1 VRAFVAYLRD
11 ESVHHTTHTHAHTT
25 AMDPP
30 PHRHITFETAAT
42 AAAAAARMAGL
53 AARDAPTEEVRPSD
67 GENHARA
74 RELCGG
80 EVDLLVV
87 AVLSNDPAQ
96 VAAAIHSMSDRK
108 VEMNRRM
115 INGENA
121 LQLALRKQFTALVAP
136 LLLAGA
142 FIENRDNR
150 GETALITQ
158 ASANGDVFR
167 LVWPY
172 GAHVN
177 AMALDGCT
185 ALHHAVHFG
194 NRENVL
200 NLLSQGADVHLRGP
214 APSDV
219 SVYAMAAHT
228 DTECGRM
235 VAYFVEA
242 DLRVFG
248 EKNNSHPA
256 FE

>member
-1 VRAFVAYLRD
+1 
-11 ESVHHTTHTHAHTT
+11 
-25 AMDPP
+25 M
-30 PHRHITFETAAT
+30 
-42 AAAAAARMAGL
+42 ARF
-53 AARDAPTEEVRPSD
+53 AARDAPSAAKPYA
-67 GENHARA
+67 GENVAQA

-96 VAAAIHSMSDRK
+96 VAAAIHSMSDRN

-121 LQLALRKQFTALVAP
+121 LQLALRKQFTALVDP

-142 FIENRDNR
+142 LIENRDNR

-158 ASANGDVFR
+158 ARANGDVFR

-172 GAHVN
+172 GARVN

-200 NLLSQGADVHLRGP
+200 NLLSQGADVHLCGP

-235 VAYFVEA
+235 VAFFVQA
-242 DLRVFG
+242 DLRVFS
-248 EKNNSHPA
+248 ERNKSHPV